1 MFGFFNVLGKKVQI
15 VTTRLLDR
23 VVNFSSRVR
32 VVTRKSSSRVPSG
45 TLQPVP
51 GNGEDDDT
59 ILGSRDIA
67 LWWFLWHA
75 AARARGIGYSSSWKW
90 SVDES
95 NFIISCHPPV
105 LNIHFSLSLF
115 PLLFNSLFC
124 QNLIISCHSLV
135 LIYTSF
141 SLFLFFLL
149 LCFFL
154 FVKTW

>member
-67 LWWFLWHA
+67 L
-75 AARARGIGYSSSWKW
+75 
-90 SVDES
+90 
-95 NFIISCHPPV
+95 
-105 LNIHFSLSLF
+105 
-115 PLLFNSLFC
+115 
-124 QNLIISCHSLV
+124 
-135 LIYTSF
+135 
-141 SLFLFFLL
+141 
-149 LCFFL
+149 
-154 FVKTW
+154 